1 MYQKGFT
8 TIIIIIVGIVL
19 ALVLIGYYT
28 TPKLDTD
35 SSYLESVS

>member
-1 MYQKGFT
+1 MYQKGFI

-28 TPKLDTD
+28 TPKVGTD
-35 SSYLESVS
+35 ASYLESTS

>member
-28 TPKLDTD
+28 VPTVDTN
-35 SSYLESVS
+35 SSYLESTS

>member
-8 TIIIIIVGIVL
+8 TIIIIIIGVVL

-28 TPKLDTD
+28 TPKVDTNA
-35 SSYLESVS
+35 SYLESVS